1 MSPEDLLSSSF
12 WVAKMKTYFKV
23 MDTNQNGFL
32 SRSEYEE
39 IAERLVQNQN
49 ERSKDDEIR
58 AVFHSLFYNFVAG
71 GSEVDAETEI
81 DYEKFLANAAKAVSL
96 MQSSRE
102 AGRRKNEVFFD
113 FVDTDGSGKISREE
127 YRKYLTIYSGGE
139 DTNRADRAFD
149 SIDVD
154 GNGFISR
161 TEFIEGHMNY
171 WYESTSDPNYSPL
184 PYGPLVDS

>member
-1 MSPEDLLSSSF
+1 MSPEDLLSSNF

-49 ERSKDDEIR
+49 DRSKDEEIR
-58 AVFHSLFYNFVAG
+58 AVFRSLFDNFVAG
-71 GSEVDAETEI
+71 GSEIDAETEI
-81 DYEKFLANAAKAVSL
+81 GYEKFLANAAKAVSL

-113 FVDTDGSGKISREE
+113 FVDTDGSGNISREE
-127 YRKYLTIYSGGE
+127 YRKYLAIYSGGE
-139 DTNRADRAFD
+139 DTDRADRAFD

-171 WYESTSDPNYSPL
+171 WYEPTSDPNYSPL
-184 PYGPLVDS
+184 PYGPLVGS

>member
-1 MSPEDLLSSSF
+1 MSPEDLLSSNF

-49 ERSKDDEIR
+49 DQSKDEEIR
-58 AVFHSLFYNFVAG
+58 AVFRSLFNNFVAG

-81 DYEKFLANAAKAVSL
+81 GYEKFLANAAKAVSL

-127 YRKYLTIYSGGE
+127 YRKYLAIYSGGE
-139 DTNRADRAFD
+139 DTDRADQAFD

-154 GNGFISR
+154 DNGFISR
-161 TEFIEGHMNY
+161 VEFIEGHMNY
-171 WYESTSDPNYSPL
+171 WYEPTSDPSYSPL

>member
-1 MSPEDLLSSSF
+1 MSPEDLLSSNF

-49 ERSKDDEIR
+49 DRSKDEEIR
-58 AVFHSLFYNFVAG
+58 AVFRSLFHNFVAG

-81 DYEKFLANAAKAVSL
+81 SYEKFLANAAKAVSL

-113 FVDTDGSGKISREE
+113 FVDTDSSGKISREE
-127 YRKYLTIYSGGE
+127 YRKYLAIYSGGE
-139 DTNRADRAFD
+139 DTDRADQAFD

-171 WYESTSDPNYSPL
+171 WYEPTSDPNYSPL

>member
-1 MSPEDLLSSSF
+1 MSPEDLLSSNF

-49 ERSKDDEIR
+49 DRSKDEEIR
-58 AVFHSLFYNFVAG
+58 AVFRSLFDNFVAG
-71 GSEVDAETEI
+71 GSELDAETEI
-81 DYEKFLANAAKAVSL
+81 GYKKFLANAAKAVSL

-127 YRKYLTIYSGGE
+127 YRKYLAIYSGGE
-139 DTNRADRAFD
+139 DTDRADRAFD

-171 WYESTSDPNYSPL
+171 WYEPTSDPNYSPL

>member
-1 MSPEDLLSSSF
+1 MSPEELLSSNF

-39 IAERLVQNQN
+39 IAERLVQNQSD
-49 ERSKDDEIR
+49 RSKDEEIR
-58 AVFHSLFYNFVAG
+58 GVFRSLFDNFVAG
-71 GSEVDAETEI
+71 GEQVDAETEI
-81 DYEKFLANAAKAVSL
+81 GYEKFLANAAKAVSL

-113 FVDTDGSGKISREE
+113 FVDTDGSGQISREE
-127 YRKYLTIYSGGE
+127 YRKYLAIYSGGE
-139 DTNRADRAFD
+139 DPDRADRAFD

-154 GNGFISR
+154 GNGSIAR
-161 TEFIEGHMNY
+161 AEFIEGHMHY
-171 WYESTSDPNYSPL
+171 WYEPTRNPSYSPL

>member
-1 MSPEDLLSSSF
+1 MSPEDLLSSNF

-49 ERSKDDEIR
+49 DRSKDEEIR
-58 AVFHSLFYNFVAG
+58 AVFRSLFDNFVAG
-71 GSEVDAETEI
+71 GSEIDAETEI
-81 DYEKFLANAAKAVSL
+81 GYEKFLANAAKAVSL

-127 YRKYLTIYSGGE
+127 YRKYLAIYSGGE
-139 DTNRADRAFD
+139 DTDRADRAFD

-171 WYESTSDPNYSPL
+171 WYEPTSDPNYSPL

>member
-1 MSPEDLLSSSF
+1 
-12 WVAKMKTYFKV
+12 

-39 IAERLVQNQN
+39 IANRLIQNQSD
-49 ERSKDDEIR
+49 RSKDEEIL
-58 AVFHSLFYNFVAG
+58 AVFRSLFDNFVAG
-71 GSEVDAETEI
+71 GNPVDPQTQI
-81 DYEKFLANAAKAVSL
+81 GYEEFLTNAAKAVSL

-113 FVDTDGSGKISREE
+113 FVDTDGSGEISREE
-127 YRKYLTIYSGGE
+127 YRRYLAVYSGGE
-139 DTNRADRAFD
+139 NTDTADRAFD

-154 GNGFISR
+154 SNGFITR
-161 TEFIEGHMNY
+161 TEFIEGHMHY
-171 WYESTSDPNYSPL
+171 WFEATSDPSYSPL